1 MRLLNIR
8 NKTLDEFF
16 KIQLRSEHDTE
27 ISDLAVQEVSKE
39 TQHELFMFEEHIK
52 VILSS
57 VIGVSFILGFMY
69 RALLLK
75 NVWQDGICSR
85 PINIMTG
92 KKSLDI
98 SKLFSSLDI
107 HVGLA
112 DWIKHP
118 PLMLL
123 VGGFEPSF

>member
-16 KIQLRSEHDTE
+16 KIQLRSE
-27 ISDLAVQEVSKE
+27 ISDLAVQEVCNE

-57 VIGVSFILGFMY
+57 VIGVSFILGLLY

-92 KKSLDI
+92 KKSLEI
-98 SKLFSSLDI
+98 SK
-107 HVGLA
+107 
-112 DWIKHP
+112 
-118 PLMLL
+118 
-123 VGGFEPSF
+123 

>member
-8 NKTLDEFF
+8 NKTLDEFL
-16 KIQLRSEHDTE
+16 KIQLRSEQDTE
-27 ISDLAVQEVSKE
+27 ISDLAVQEVCKE

-57 VIGVSFILGFMY
+57 VIGVSFILGLLY

-92 KKSLDI
+92 RKKSLEI
-98 SKLFSSLDI
+98 SK
-107 HVGLA
+107 
-112 DWIKHP
+112 
-118 PLMLL
+118 
-123 VGGFEPSF
+123 

>member
-8 NKTLDEFF
+8 NKTLDEVL
-16 KIQLRSEHDTE
+16 KIQLRSGHDPE
-27 ISDLAVQEVSKE
+27 ISDLAVQEVCKE

-57 VIGVSFILGFMY
+57 VIGVSFILGLLY

-92 KKSLDI
+92 RRKSLEI
-98 SKLFSSLDI
+98 SKGFSALDV
-107 HVGLA
+107 HGGLA
-112 DWIKHP
+112 DWI
-118 PLMLL
+118 
-123 VGGFEPSF
+123 VGHVILNRLN